1 MKTIK
6 SIKLILSVVVLV
18 FISLQSCGGKNN
30 KLEDQMYS
38 DKDKIITSYNEYNLK
53 LKDSLI
59 EILDSPVLND
69 ENSRLLFL
77 GKNWKTNLEKRLY
90 KKSNLRKM
98 MGTFET
104 KYGAENYFDLKE
116 DIRKNVKDYEI
127 NHIRY

>member
-98 MGTFET
+98 METFET